1 MKKNKYYTV
10 GTVTKYNRKIVERG
24 QINTPTYMYMI
35 EETATLDVPTERP
48 KIIGCFQSDIEQE
61 FLSLDVPTERPK
73 IIGCF
78 QSDIEQEFLSLDVP
92 TERPKIIGCNSRFQS
107 DIEQENTI
115 LVFVESYKEGKRQKK
130 NACSCLNVSVLSQSF
145 LIIATFS
152 FSFFI
157 LYIMTSQDLRPV

>member
-1 MKKNKYYTV
+1 MTVNYICNYWFHQFVFDGTKWKKQKYYTV

-35 EETATLDVPTERP
+35 EETATLDVPTER
-48 KIIGCFQSDIEQE
+48 S
-61 FLSLDVPTERPK
+61 K

>member
-61 FLSLDVPTERPK
+61 FLSLDIPTERPK
-73 IIGCF
+73 II
-78 QSDIEQEFLSLDVP
+78 D
-92 TERPKIIGCNSRFQS
+92 CNSRFQS

>member
-78 QSDIEQEFLSLDVP
+78 HSDNVHICGGIDLASFYYLSIIFCNCSDCVVFL
-92 TERPKIIGCNSRFQS
+92 F
-107 DIEQENTI
+107 
-115 LVFVESYKEGKRQKK
+115 
-130 NACSCLNVSVLSQSF
+130 
-145 LIIATFS
+145 FS
-152 FSFFI
+152 FSTI
-157 LYIMTSQDLRPV
+157 KYKLMKPVITNVVNCHVLTLTQSSKPHRWCNG

>member
-1 MKKNKYYTV
+1 
-10 GTVTKYNRKIVERG
+10 
-24 QINTPTYMYMI
+24 MI

-78 QSDIEQEFLSLDVP
+78 HSDIEQEFLSLDVPTERPKIIGCFQSDIEQEFLSLDVP
-92 TERPKIIGCNSRFQS
+92 TERPKIIDCNSRFQS